1 MASSWNRALNAILGH
16 CWLEMK
22 STTSK
27 SFNAHFLKFWS
38 LLTLCGL
45 WNCNP
50 MWPRYMPGSRIEFQ
64 VFLSANWI
72 TLPDIKIKPKF
83 HQDSTAKA
91 VLVWLP
97 DIHLKSVFQELII
110 FALAMQIHYINVNK
124 QLWRHACVFGLGLLN
139 SISFTDFFFLKGYP
153 CQFSGSFWNLWMLI
167 TGYLDKYVHH
177 SLSIPLAIMLVYL
190 SIFTSQCSTAVYIE
204 VYLSAYRH
212 YLNIYY
218 LIFCFNSLSVLKNQ
232 FFPSFE
238 DWLLILDL
246 SFEDIRHYTSFKWN
260 S

>member
-1 MASSWNRALNAILGH
+1 MASSWNRAFNAIVGH

-22 STTSK
+22 STASK

-50 MWPRYMPGSRIEFQ
+50 MWPHYRPGSRIEFQ

-139 SISFTDFFFLKGYP
+139 SSSFTDFYFLKR
-153 CQFSGSFWNLWMLI
+153 I
-167 TGYLDKYVHH
+167 
-177 SLSIPLAIMLVYL
+177 SLSIFKVLLKPLNANYRLLRNICSSQFTNPLDYHAGL
-190 SIFTSQCSTAVYIE
+190 SF
-204 VYLSAYRH
+204 
-212 YLNIYY
+212 NIY
-218 LIFCFNSLSVLKNQ
+218 
-232 FFPSFE
+232 
-238 DWLLILDL
+238 
-246 SFEDIRHYTSFKWN
+246 
-260 S
+260 